1 MTDEMVVAPEGKA
14 MPKEKSE
21 FFTHLE
27 AAGDNVVKQWSSLI
41 PKEFWSYGREAQ
53 REFLYAMRTLVDHA
67 IEFVDDANGEIEVEG
82 EAPRKAT
89 KRSTKKVKVE
99 VE

>member
-1 MTDEMVVAPEGKA
+1 MADEIVAVPEVEG
-14 MPKEKSE
+14 MSKEKSE

-41 PKEFWSYGREAQ
+41 PKEFWSYGRTAQ
-53 REFLYAMRTLVDHA
+53 REFLYAMRALVDNA
-67 IEFVDDANGEIEVEG
+67 IDLVDVDGDIEG
-82 EAPRKAT
+82 EGDAPKKAT